1 MRRERLDCKGRG
13 GRSPVRHPHS
23 LDPGGHTVLE
33 HAPHTGADANIS
45 SRADLLPPHIN
56 LTPQPL
62 KLPDAKLAATA
73 EPVRGSGFAYRGARA
88 ASAHG
93 AVLPLFPAVGL
104 LCLEDVRG
112 SEPWAYFSVTKLV
125 RSFTG
130 ARAGVRST
138 FPPLS
143 EQAPARA

>member
-1 MRRERLDCKGRG
+1 M
-13 GRSPVRHPHS
+13 
-23 LDPGGHTVLE
+23 
-33 HAPHTGADANIS
+33 
-45 SRADLLPPHIN
+45 
-56 LTPQPL
+56 
-62 KLPDAKLAATA
+62 KLPNAKLAATA
-73 EPVRGSGFAYRGARA
+73 EPVRGSGFADRGARA
-88 ASAHG
+88 ASTHG

-112 SEPWAYFSVTKLV
+112 SEPGAYFSVTKLV